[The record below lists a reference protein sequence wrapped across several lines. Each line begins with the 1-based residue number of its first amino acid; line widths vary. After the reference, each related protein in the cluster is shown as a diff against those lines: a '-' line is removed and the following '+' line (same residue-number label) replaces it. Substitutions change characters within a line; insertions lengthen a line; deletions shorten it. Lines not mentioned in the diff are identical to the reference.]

1 MKMKAYVYNF
11 FCDGSYRVYIENIS
25 NVHFYSVPY
34 FEINGTNYHYDH
46 FILVDIPFYSFY
58 PLSEQQIY
66 KLNKIICQEI
76 F

>member
-1 MKMKAYVYNF
+1 MKAYVYNF
-11 FCDGSYRVYIENIS
+11 FCDGSYHVDIENIS

-34 FEINGTNYHYDH
+34 LEINGINYHYDH

-66 KLNKIICQEI
+66 KLYKIICQEI